1 MIPQALSRALRT
13 PPLAPEQFVPTKWNS
28 AKDKAD
34 FGNRL
39 LTLIAKSFLKSA
51 FTRSFYERLSNSFGH
66 ISHYDSAGFYAHFF
80 ESTADKIAFLRE
92 TLAHPCYGD
101 PRYTYSDV
109 ERAVITRLKR
119 AGILALYE
127 AELRAAA
134 MAAER
139 ALLASLEAK
148 HKPNSPPSIPR
159 IQTDLFD
166 LVI

>member
-13 PPLAPEQFVPTKWNS
+13 PPLVPEQFVPTKWNS
-28 AKDKAD
+28 AKDKAE

-39 LTLIAKSFLKSA
+39 LTSIAKDFQRATFS
-51 FTRSFYERLSNSFGH
+51 RSFYERLSNTFGH
-66 ISHYDSAGFYAHFF
+66 ISHYDSAGFYSHFF

-101 PRYTYSDV
+101 PRYTFSDV

-119 AGILALYE
+119 AGILAVYE
-127 AELRAAA
+127 AELRAETL
-134 MAAER
+134 AAER

-148 HKPNSPPSIPR
+148 HKPNPPLSIPR
-159 IQTDLFD
+159 TQTDLFD